1 MVLKQAL
8 NHVVTFQNELGILSL
23 GVVAAI
29 FTFGFVQ
36 GVKRTVLTPV
46 IMAYMVPAQTSNAKM
61 ISVLPHHQRVMWGEF
76 IAELIQWL
84 IFMFI
89 FFVIWQFKKWH

>member
-8 NHVVTFQNELGILSL
+8 HNVITFQNELGILSL

-36 GVKRTVLTPV
+36 GVKRTILTPV
-46 IMAYMVPAQTSNAKM
+46 IMAYMVPKSATEAKM
-61 ISVLPHHQRVMWGEF
+61 VHLLPHHQRILLGEF
-76 IAELIQWL
+76 VAELIQWV

-89 FFVIWQFKKWH
+89 FFIIWKVKKWQ